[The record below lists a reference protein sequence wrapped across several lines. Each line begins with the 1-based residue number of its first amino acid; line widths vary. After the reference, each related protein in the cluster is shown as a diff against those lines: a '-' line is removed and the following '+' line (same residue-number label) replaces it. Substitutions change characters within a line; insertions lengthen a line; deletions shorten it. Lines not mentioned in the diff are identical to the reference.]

1 LRKFRVLFFA
11 LCLAGCAVQRTQ
23 APQINAQTAFAL
35 NLESQVTQA
44 NADYKTLFTDIGNA
58 HRAGTLT
65 DADVA
70 SLNVIGSHLQTL
82 IQEANGLTKT
92 YSANYDAG
100 VASQI
105 GGLLAQIAADIA
117 QITAQNAQAKTGV
130 HQ

>member
-1 LRKFRVLFFA
+1 MKKFSVLFLA
-11 LCLAGCAVQRTQ
+11 LCLTGCAVQRTQ

-35 NLESQVTQA
+35 NLENQVTQA
-44 NADYKTLFTDIGNA
+44 NTDYKTIFTDIGKA

-65 DADVA
+65 DSDVA
-70 SLNVIGSHLQTL
+70 SLNVVGAHLQGI
-82 IQEANGLTKT
+82 IQEANRLTKT

-117 QITAQNAQAKTGV
+117 QITAQSAQAKTGV